1 MATATEKEN
10 EVHLEDASSG
20 DVAPTDGVQP
30 VYDEMNL
37 QAFLAIVVRTNPIDL
52 PFVFLTLG
60 QRRCPRSSSLT
71 STRC

>member
-20 DVAPTDGVQP
+20 DAPPTDSVQP

-37 QAFLAIVVRTNPIDL
+37 QAFLAIVVRI
-52 PFVFLTLG
+52 V
-60 QRRCPRSSSLT
+60 
-71 STRC
+71 